1 MAARLPVWQALNVPE
16 GGKTNPR
23 DVDGNGSI
31 GTWTWNT
38 APFDGTN
45 PASKTFARY
54 YAEDVG
60 NSVAFIRAVD
70 GRGRAQGRGLRWNF
84 IADYKFTE
92 GRLRGLGTN
101 IAFRYRSAPNLGYGL
116 KALPDGTPSFDLDKK
131 LEGKSE
137 LFTDLGVNY
146 RGTAK
151 YFGGVKYRV
160 QLNVRN
166 LLQPERLVPN
176 RVLSTGQYVA
186 WARVEP
192 RLFVFTVGFD
202 L

>member
-1 MAARLPVWQALNVPE
+1 MWQSLKVPE

-23 DVDGNGSI
+23 DVNGNGTI
-31 GTWTWNT
+31 DTWTWST
-38 APFDGTN
+38 APFDGIN
-45 PASKTFARY
+45 PSAKTFDRY

-60 NSVAFIRAVD
+60 NSVAFIQAVD
-70 GRGRAQGRGLRWNF
+70 GRGRSQGRDLRWNF

-92 GRLRGLGTN
+92 GRLRGLGAN
-101 IAFRYRSAPNLGYGL
+101 LAFRYRAAPNLGYGL
-116 KALPDGTPSFDLDKK
+116 KTLANGSVGFDLDKK
-131 LEGKSE
+131 LKGKDE
-137 LFTDLGVNY
+137 FYTDLGLNY

-166 LLQPERLVPN
+166 LLEPYKIVPS
-176 RVLSTGQYVA
+176 RVLSTGRYIA

-192 RLFVFTVGFD
+192 RLYVFTVGFD